1 MAQSTQFSDISFP
14 LSVRE
19 WYCTARDQS
28 HAELSQG
35 HEITCKCQLHM
46 TPPSVQR
53 AKMSGNPELLAQT
66 LARAPSRGPVF
77 AAAWE
82 VHHSCQASNDTRL
95 LDLRF
100 AELFVSAQDFKSY
113 KTTAIPKEVAPLAL
127 KSNPDVSWFGMDQC
141 WASALRPKLATRAV
155 RVAAYE
161 ILLSDFQRLLE
172 LCGKCEGKPMR
183 LIKVHSG
190 LYHLEVEKDKK
201 TSKSAGAK
209 LYRDVSFAVAGSP
222 GARIG
227 NGFSFL
233 FSKGGF
239 TMGGSE
245 PIKNTRPIP
254 RETSVCWSVPPPRYL
269 ERAPLS
275 PVNALDERERRLF
288 YTEKRRMREEREQ
301 RSKADKHRRMLVLT
315 ERRHSK
321 AVASLLYK
329 MRQGANINKRT
340 PDAWKTNNRYAVLS
354 AHNERTRP
362 VVFTNV
368 IPVVSMC
375 PGPRTRK
382 TDDTQVSAAKRKS
395 TNIQRRNIEGKK
407 EMRHWAFIRRTHI
420 QMFTKKIRLAE
431 MNSLDAFFHSYLY
444 PGMDLNQARILLRV
458 MRGRVVCPTEGYQ
471 LDLTF
476 QNKRLEHISC
486 VPAPTEGV
494 SINIDGHYF
503 THLGNRR
510 AEIKYRLSAA
520 AWKARALSLL
530 KDHQSAAPERKGKGM
545 EIIGLAKTSVPFA
558 RPNLMRRMINGFR
571 VCAIVGGAYIYSR
584 SGRFEMADPR
594 SPGDTITPM
603 QTKVIDD
610 YGHLKYS
617 FTCKGLAKLWVDLGK
632 RLDWRRVLA
641 HSLGMKY
648 SVAEQYMQQWYHHS
662 GLDIVLDSPDD
673 KPYNNR
679 PGQVVHH
686 YEEVT
691 ILEPRIEQPTHSRK
705 RVVFGN
711 TNGSG
716 KNVVMPERRFGKPTS
731 DVVLKFGDMHVI
743 ARNADDADVELN
755 PGPGHR
761 PSLILEYATPTA
773 DTPASLWY
781 AKFYD
786 DEEWEIDGS
795 ALESVINTYEPKY
808 VESMGRSW
816 NISEESAGPH
826 TYHTAKSPKGD
837 VNSEQVRLARFWRRH
852 KRSRSDNPISPL
864 FEAEAHVD
872 PYGADDHDVEKNPG
886 PATPSSSKEAERGRP
901 AHKRSTSEASSLTL
915 DTNQLE
921 PKPVREKS
929 RARSAIRKFT
939 NAIGFTKS
947 DLEQV
952 RLNFGFDLN
961 NEAVLPFTV
970 SDDDTI
976 ATLYTGHL
984 VVGHLPGNK
993 IYHKPWRLPIWD
1005 SLLSIEDQNVLDKN
1019 YSSGPRF
1026 GQPVVAEVAQMIHE
1040 FFQRSPLLCLGRHE
1054 MAALAQHIKSEFS
1067 CPVITEGYAIELIL
1081 ATNEIVLHYTATPT
1095 SETAGR
1101 LWYYVSGRKYLHGGD
1116 DIGENQRLGSHTIAQ
1131 QFTKGEAIT
1140 DNVITSI
1147 DPTTFSLATGRRLAY
1162 LQSQLDGVKHEEQ
1175 SSFDEMQAMAIVY
1188 ILLGIIRKHDA
1199 DMSTTE
1205 GLANIFTIFKNV
1217 LGCPKSGAY
1226 AINFTNQMT
1235 TITIYQTH
1243 RLTEENRERCWVLV
1257 EGEPLFHLGISSSE
1271 EDSSEVLGSFDR
1283 PLSITNPV
1291 LQGRPSWAQ
1300 ARFYANEM
1308 YDSISTLPHT
1318 RDMRVV
1324 FTVEHFQPA
1333 RSAFCKPIEEM
1344 SINDVPWMLYPWLWC
1359 IEHSTRFWLTLF
1371 HFIRLWFNMFSIHRH
1386 PDLSGFSPNVT
1397 YPDDDYDDD
1406 YGRRSETFAVVTLGT
1421 EGDNR
1426 PVHLAAQT
1434 AGHYGIPTVVR
1445 RVRTMDG
1452 HDMENLRVGKVLQY
1466 APDYATIAN
1475 FATEGYKRILAPH
1488 VEVSMFDGLSYSL
1501 APTTHW
1507 IHTPRF
1513 VDDWGKVTWIDYIP
1527 AAFMEQMNSIFSPY
1541 LRIGCLKKGSNFPRT
1556 VDGFRPLRKK
1566 SNLDTTGSRV
1576 GWVSGSN
1583 NEHVIPHHIRESC
1596 ERIPDGDHS
1605 EIFRHYSKIYMHGG
1619 AGTVQT
1625 AVACG
1630 CEIEICD
1637 PTMDRNYHTIPGPE
1651 DFHVPSV
1658 SPLMGYLVLSGFK
1671 PQVPLEI
1678 KIMWVLSFLWNG
1690 KMWLFLQ
1697 LIDYAIKCIAML
1709 LSLMTAW
1716 KIALSIYVSVPLVVL
1731 RLILKQ
1737 HSVSS
1742 LLYLGLWILWEFPFF
1757 CLGQSW
1763 GYFPLV
1769 AWTFK
1774 KSWVRIVGDFLA
1786 ATRPRFYIE
1795 FEPAKLEKGH
1805 MPFPYGHWSVLDSKT
1820 SYRYEGMFLK
1830 DERHTLGGMFKFT
1843 RNKRVSNRIKL
1854 SIRVPFNLD
1863 LAARRA
1869 LGGKLIDAYSA
1880 NHNCLTMVEQLI
1892 STHSLIGMVALKLMR
1907 VMIWFTLQPPES
1919 TLRWMEVL
1927 GYNIDNYRNSFLYS
1941 KLGFAASI
1949 EDVPLELE
1957 DEITAP
1963 VENVPASLD
1972 GERETAE
1979 EIVIS
1984 ELDIEDES
1992 SFEQVIQ
1999 ETVALSAVV
2008 SSKYEVDEATTHEI
2022 VYDCVLRKAALEPLP
2037 DDNVLTRPRKDGEAI
2052 RTHLGDIL
2060 DAIQH
2065 SISFI
2070 QHTRVGEA
2078 FICWL
2083 KGIGTRIHEFIL
2095 PLLHV
2100 FTKVLILGYVL
2111 GEKYFRNFF
2120 IDVSDLIT
2128 YAYGLE
2134 KSKRIKT
2141 AWGLTGLYRT
2151 GFASQKARLAL
2162 EIAHMEV
2169 TERGHP
2175 VDDWN
2180 NMVAEINQTAA
2191 ELGVG
2196 DPKHVGGPQRRPIN
2210 LKNQLLTKREGD
2222 TIMWDESEYVRDPAY
2237 EKRVEAKIATGVPQ
2251 GSDQVR
2257 MAKHFPEKITE
2268 SIDRYEPSYARPTS
2282 VQIAFAEECADAEV
2296 EDHPK
2301 FFLNCDVTMPAAI
2314 RRYNKPKQKYRPGA
2328 FFSGPDGFRTREAAA
2343 RAGFQKVADHYIRK
2357 CFREGKNILPNY
2369 IAFVKSQITNAV
2381 KAMPKSVGG
2390 QDKQFRTVVAQDD
2403 FSYMQNQVV
2412 MMDRN
2417 KRDWADEFG
2426 AGAGM
2431 RLNQSMLKNF
2441 LALEEPK
2448 ETFEGLYMMADATA
2462 FDSTIPNII
2471 QCYHERLWSHGFKN
2485 HPSGNGANIASV
2497 AIAATRAKSS
2507 GWIWG
2512 LTEAEHSA
2520 LKVVIPEQGRRDTLV
2535 GYDSS
2540 RFIDAT
2546 HLSLAGVTELIT
2558 SGQTLGKLLLVASR
2572 NQANI
2577 PSSVKDLGSF
2587 IVDNNANLMSTLRN
2601 KAHYSQTF
2609 IYHEGGFNI
2618 GTRQKGAKLVPRAMY
2633 DDLAKFADAPL
2644 ALLSNMHYKNRGG
2657 DTGGNETTPY
2667 NTLSLRAIYRMA
2679 WSLTMNRPPKEFQ
2692 TYNKMSNQ
2700 GDDAMWSSFGKYGIR
2715 TYKQM
2720 LKFKEICAQM
2730 GITMTID
2737 STKDIT
2743 KVEYLS
2749 KFVRRPTP
2757 QDSEDLAVWRRHKI
2771 NEACNLAR
2779 LAGKDPNTLDFSVLN
2794 NPKYVVYHSTP
2805 ALWLRSTAIRYYQ
2818 ANKENWR
2825 TVSLA
2830 RTAGHAGNCAFAPAT
2845 YLSFAHEWVE
2855 DANFL
2860 LKKHNIW
2867 TRYEVSETRGK
2878 YKLPLVQEANPGAK
2892 MTQALSPRQKAF
2904 LKELKGMMFPSYLK
2918 VMNVHMNTADI
2929 DPEAH
2934 DKLFI
2939 KLDKSWKGP
2948 NEVMAEFADQL
2959 QQFTDMIPDDYR
2971 KFMTGPSL
2979 QFAEKTFYTK
2989 NMLLE
2994 KFTYKQMLLESGD
3007 DEITFGDFSERI
3019 RRGPYAC
3026 ATDPYGFFEKKNN
3039 DPAFLKEVHD
3049 CNEWLIQGLVFW
3061 ITFIYALTPIVEGF
3075 ILSLWFFGPVY
3086 KIWMWSFFG
3095 LGKLYALLNTLY
3107 WHSKANSSAEISR
3120 MMPKD
3125 PYMMSKRACVF
3136 IVDVFPQNFGFI
3148 MMVPCAIVNL
3158 IPELCEAIGK
3168 INFKA
3173 TQMKEP
3179 DTGNMPTENSWSRY
3193 AEEYLDILWDSPT
3206 RSAYLAADT
3215 GTGKSSWWLAALY
3228 GARRHKNI
3236 RHVWVVSPYKS
3247 LRDNIDV
3254 PFGIKT
3260 QVLMKGVQMN
3270 NDFVKSATYGHF
3282 AQARINQIDPE
3293 RDVVLFDEFHLQTME
3308 IINALHFNPARTF
3321 LLSATPVDVPSLK
3334 NTPSLFPDIKRRFQP
3349 VVKLYDDNMDVVDAY
3364 KEAEHLWPHVMK
3376 KPQPRVLI
3384 VVPTIKQQSDTIT
3397 LLQDLLP
3404 NGTLINPY
3412 SRLHR
3417 NEPPEGIIVST
3428 PYVDV
3433 GTNFKNPPDVLI
3445 DAGKQVLI
3453 DRGKMILPLPWTDP
3467 DTDKQRQGRV
3477 ARKGAGY
3484 VFKPHSAGTGP
3495 KGVAYSSPSYF
3506 AFKHVANHF
3515 KIQQLGSAPRPAC
3528 KVMPW
3533 LGFNETDISIAEKKS
3548 VALLHAMAYAG
3559 IKESQWQKFYNIKF
3573 QNKPLS
3579 EDYVFVDRV
3588 HADYQ
3593 WNDVQLL
3600 PYTQAR
3606 MTYNRQ
3612 GITSTFF
3619 KRRTDGA
3626 HQEERLGRPFK
3637 PMGHIWVQYGST
3649 LEENDDISVHRT
3661 DANTSIWGKLN
3672 SDLVKTRAA
3681 LRNMARKMPW
3691 DRRLEVL
3698 SDLDGVNY

>member
-1 MAQSTQFSDISFP
+1 MAQSTQFPNIVFP
-14 LSVRE
+14 LSIRE
-19 WYCTARDQS
+19 WYCTAKDQ
-28 HAELSQG
+28 ARIELSQG

-53 AKMSGNPELLAQT
+53 AKMSGDPGLLANT
-66 LARAPSRGPVF
+66 LAQAPTRGPVF

-82 VHHSCQASNDTRL
+82 VHHTCHASNDTRL
-95 LDLRF
+95 MDLRF
-100 AELFVSAQDFKSY
+100 AELFVSAQEFKSY
-113 KTTAIPKEVAPLAL
+113 KSTRMPQEVAPLAL
-127 KSNPDVSWFGMDQC
+127 KSNPDMSWFGMDQC
-141 WASALRPKLATRAV
+141 WASALRPRLVTRAV
-155 RVAAYE
+155 RTAAYE

-172 LCGKCEGKPMR
+172 LCGKCESKPMR
-183 LIKVHSG
+183 LVKVQSG
-190 LYHLEVEKDKK
+190 LYHLKIDNDKK
-201 TSKSAGAK
+201 VSKSAGAK
-209 LYRDVSFAVAGSP
+209 LYRDVAFAVAGSP
-222 GARIG
+222 DARIG
-227 NGFSFL
+227 SGFSFL
-233 FSKGGF
+233 FSRGGF
-239 TMGGSE
+239 TSGGLE
-245 PIKNTRPIP
+245 PQQPVRSRP
-254 RETSVCWSVPPPRYL
+254 RETSVCWHVPPPRYL
-269 ERAPLS
+269 SRTPLKQ
-275 PVNALDERERRLF
+275 VNALDAHERRLF
-288 YTEKRRMREEREQ
+288 YMEKKKIRDEQIQALRAAKVRR
-301 RSKADKHRRMLVLT
+301 AVVLT

-321 AVASLLYK
+321 AVAALIQK
-329 MRQGANINKRT
+329 AKQGANINKRT
-340 PDAWKTNNRYAVLS
+340 PVSWRENNRYALLMDAKERSVLCS
-354 AHNERTRP
+354 SYDPRP
-362 VVFTNV
+362 TTLVGTK
-368 IPVVSMC
+368 PKHGRQRDPQAGMKKLRSMEIQF
-375 PGPRTRK
+375 K
-382 TDDTQVSAAKRKS
+382 
-395 TNIQRRNIEGKK
+395 NISKKK
-407 EMRHWAFIRRTHI
+407 EMRHWNFIRRA
-420 QMFTKKIRLAE
+420 QLSMFHGKIRLAE
-431 MNSLDAFFHSYLY
+431 MNRLDAFFHSYLF
-444 PGMDLNQARILLRV
+444 PGMDMDQVRILLRV
-458 MRGRVVCPTEGYQ
+458 MRGRVVCPTDGYQ
-471 LDLTF
+471 LDLVS
-476 QNKRLEHISC
+476 KRGKLRDVSC
-486 VPAPTEGV
+486 NSAPTEGV
-494 SINIDGHYF
+494 SINIDGCYF

-510 AEIKYRLSAA
+510 AEIRYKLSAA

-530 KDHQSAAPERKGKGM
+530 KDHQSTAPEVKGKGM
-545 EIIGLAKTSVPFA
+545 EVIGLAKTSVPFT
-558 RPNLMRRMINGFR
+558 RPNLMRRMVNGFR

-584 SGRFEMADPR
+584 SGRFEMSDPR
-594 SPGDTITPM
+594 SPGEVISPL
-603 QTKVIDD
+603 QTKIIDNHS
-610 YGHLKYS
+610 HLKYS

-641 HSLGMKY
+641 HSLGMNY
-648 SVAEQYMQQWYHHS
+648 SIAEKYMQQWYTHS
-662 GLDIVLDSPDD
+662 GLDIVIDSPED

-686 YEEVT
+686 YEEVPV
-691 ILEPRIEQPTHSRK
+691 LEPHNESFKPMAKKVGFKGHVKLCDGVSMPVK
-705 RVVFGN
+705 RF
-711 TNGSG
+711 
-716 KNVVMPERRFGKPTS
+716 PRPTS
-731 DVVLKFGDMHVI
+731 DISLTFGDMHVV
-743 ARNADDADVELN
+743 ARNADDADVEVN
-755 PGPGHR
+755 PGPTQR
-761 PSLILEYATPTA
+761 PSLILDYATPTA

-781 AKFYD
+781 ARFYD
-786 DEEWEIDGS
+786 DEDWEVNGS

-808 VESMGRSW
+808 VTNMGRNW
-816 NISEESAGPH
+816 NVSEESASPH
-826 TYHTAKSPKGD
+826 SYHASKTPKGD
-837 VNSEQVRLARFWRRH
+837 NGSEQIRLARFFRRH
-852 KRSRSDNPISPL
+852 KRSRSDNPISQL
-864 FEAEAHVD
+864 FESEEHVD
-872 PYGADDHDVEKNPG
+872 PYGSDDHDVEKNPG
-886 PATPSSSKEAERGRP
+886 PATPSSSKEQERGRST
-901 AHKRSTSEASSLTL
+901 HQRSISEASALSVQTTNL
-915 DTNQLE
+915 DKQPE
-921 PKPVREKS
+921 RERS
-929 RARSAIRKFT
+929 RTRSAIRKFT
-939 NAIGFTKS
+939 NAIGFTKN
-947 DLEQV
+947 DLEKV
-952 RLNFGFDLN
+952 RSDFGFDTSDN
-961 NEAVLPFTV
+961 DILPFTV
-970 SDDDTI
+970 SDKDDI
-976 ATLYTGHL
+976 AKLYTGHL
-984 VVGHLPGNK
+984 VIGHLPGDK
-993 IYHKPWRLPIWD
+993 KYHKPWRWPVWD
-1005 SLLSIEDQNVLDKN
+1005 SLLSIEGQGTLDKN

-1026 GQPVVAEVAQMIHE
+1026 NRSIVAEVSQMIHE
-1040 FFQRSPLLCLGRHE
+1040 FFQRSQSLCLGRQE
-1054 MAALAQHIKSEFS
+1054 MAALAQHIKTEYS
-1067 CPVITEGYAIELIL
+1067 CPAITEGYALEIIL
-1081 ATNEIVLHYTATPT
+1081 ASNEIVLHYTTAPS
-1095 SETAGR
+1095 SEVAGR
-1101 LWYYVSGRKYLHGGD
+1101 LWYYVSGRRYLHGGD
-1116 DIGENQRLGSHTIAQ
+1116 DLDDNQRLGTELVAA
-1131 QFTKGEAIT
+1131 QFTQGEAIT
-1140 DNVITSI
+1140 DGVHTSI
-1147 DPTTFSLATGRRLAY
+1147 DPVTFLVCGARRLSY
-1162 LQSQLDGVKHEEQ
+1162 LQDKLDNVRHEAS
-1175 SSFDEMQAMAIVY
+1175 SSFEELQPMAIIY
-1188 ILLGIIRKHDA
+1188 LLLGIVKRHEMDL
-1199 DMSTTE
+1199 STAE
-1205 GLANIFTIFKNV
+1205 GLANVFMLFKSMID
-1217 LGCPKSGAY
+1217 CPRTGAY
-1226 AINFTNQMT
+1226 AINFTQQMT
-1235 TITIYQTH
+1235 TIKIYQTK
-1243 RLTEENRERCWVLV
+1243 RLTEENRERCWVMV
-1257 EGEPLFHLGISSSE
+1257 EGKPLFHLGLPSIE
-1271 EDSSEVLGSFDR
+1271 EGAPGNGDDLDR

-1291 LQGRPSWAQ
+1291 MHGRPSWAQ
-1300 ARFYANEM
+1300 ARHYAGEM
-1308 YDSISTLPHT
+1308 YDSISTLPQT
-1318 RDMRVV
+1318 RHMRVV
-1324 FTVEHFQPA
+1324 FAVEHFQPA
-1333 RSAFCKPIEEM
+1333 TSVFCKTIDEM

-1371 HFIRLWFNMFSIHRH
+1371 HFLRLWFNMFSIHRH
-1386 PDLSGFSPNVT
+1386 PQLSGFSPNVT

-1475 FATEGYKRILAPH
+1475 FASEGYKRILAPH

-1501 APTTHW
+1501 APTSHW

-1513 VDDWGKVTWIDYIP
+1513 VDDWDKVTWVDYIP

-1541 LRIGCLKKGSNFPRT
+1541 LRIGCLRKGSNFPRT
-1556 VDGFRPLRKK
+1556 VDGFRPLRKTT
-1566 SNLDTTGSRV
+1566 NLDATGSRV

-1583 NEHVIPHHIRESC
+1583 NEHVIPHHIREAY

-1630 CEIEICD
+1630 CEVEICD
-1637 PTMDRNYHTIPGPE
+1637 PTMDRNYHTIPGPD

-1658 SPLMGYLVLSGFK
+1658 SPLMGYLVLSGFRVR
-1671 PQVPLEI
+1671 VPVEI
-1678 KIMWVLSFLWNG
+1678 KVMWIISFLWNG
-1690 KMWLFLQ
+1690 KLWLFLQ
-1697 LIDYAIKCIAML
+1697 LIDYAIKSVAML

-1716 KIALSIYVSVPLVVL
+1716 KIALSIYVSVPLVIL
-1731 RLILKQ
+1731 RLVLKQ
-1737 HSVSS
+1737 HSVTS
-1742 LLYLGLWILWEFPFF
+1742 LLYLGLWVLWEFPFF

-1769 AWTFK
+1769 AWTLK

-1786 ATRPRFYIE
+1786 VTRPRFYVE
-1795 FEPAKLEKGH
+1795 FEPAKLEKGN
-1805 MPFPYGHWSVLDSKT
+1805 MPFPYGHWSVFDSKT

-1830 DERHTLGGMFKFT
+1830 GERHTLGGMFKFT
-1843 RNKRVSNRIKL
+1843 RNKRASNRVKL

-1869 LGGKLIDAYSA
+1869 LGGKLIDSYSA
-1880 NHNCLTMVEQLI
+1880 NHNCLTMIEQLI
-1892 STHSLIGMVALKLMR
+1892 STHSLIGMIALKLMR
-1907 VMIWFTLQPPES
+1907 AMIWFTLQPPES

-1941 KLGFAASI
+1941 KLGFAATI
-1949 EDVPLELE
+1949 EDVPLELD
-1957 DEITAP
+1957 DEVTASERP
-1963 VENVPASLD
+1963 TVDPSPTEQETLEENLVN
-1972 GERETAE
+1972 
-1979 EIVIS
+1979 
-1984 ELDIEDES
+1984 ELDIEDET
-1992 SFEQVIQ
+1992 SFEQVVQ
-1999 ETVALSAVV
+1999 ETMAISAIV
-2008 SSKYEVDEATTHEI
+2008 SSKYEIDENVTHEI
-2022 VYDCVLRKAALEPLP
+2022 VYDCVLKKAVTDPLP
-2037 DDNVLTRPRKDGEAI
+2037 DDNVLTRPRKDGEAM

-2095 PLLHV
+2095 PLLNI
-2100 FTKVLILGYVL
+2100 FTKVLVLGYIL

-2180 NMVAEINQTAA
+2180 NMVAEINQTAK

-2210 LKNQLLTKREGD
+2210 LNNQLMTKREGD
-2222 TIMWDESEYVRDPAY
+2222 TIMWDESEYVRDPEY

-2257 MAKHFPEKITE
+2257 MSKHFPEKITE
-2268 SIDRYEPSYARPTS
+2268 SINRYEPSYAKPTA

-2296 EDHPK
+2296 EDHPN

-2369 IAFVKSQITNAV
+2369 VAFLKSQITNAL
-2381 KAMPKSVGG
+2381 KAMPKSMGG
-2390 QDKQFRTVVAQDD
+2390 QEKQYRTVVAQDD

-2512 LTEAEHSA
+2512 LTEVEHSA
-2520 LKVVIPEQGRRDTLV
+2520 LQVVVPDQGRRDTLV

-2546 HLSLAGVTELIT
+2546 YLSLKSVTDLIS
-2558 SGQTLGKLLLVASR
+2558 SGQTLGKLLLVAAPR
-2572 NQANI
+2572 QANI
-2577 PSSVKDLGSF
+2577 PNCVKNLGSF
-2587 IVDNNANLMSTLRN
+2587 VVDNSANVMSTLRN
-2601 KAHYSQTF
+2601 KARYSQTF
-2609 IYHEGGFNI
+2609 LYHEGGFNI
-2618 GTRQKGAKLVPRAMY
+2618 GTKQPGSKLVPRAMY
-2633 DDLAKFADAPL
+2633 DDLAKFADAPI

-2679 WSLTMNRPPKEFQ
+2679 WSLTMNRPPREFQ

-2715 TYKQM
+2715 THKQM

-2771 NEACNLAR
+2771 NEACNMAR
-2779 LAGKDPNTLDFSVLN
+2779 LAGKDPRTLDFSLLN

-2845 YLSFAHEWVE
+2845 YLSFAEEWVQ

-2860 LKKHNIW
+2860 LAKHNIW
-2867 TRYEVSETRGK
+2867 IRYEVSASRGQ
-2878 YKLPLVQEANPGAK
+2878 YKLPLVQEVNPGARK
-2892 MTQALSPRQKAF
+2892 LQSLSPRQKAF

-2934 DKLFI
+2934 DKLFT

-2948 NEVMAEFADQL
+2948 NEIMAEFADQL
-2959 QQFTDMIPDDYR
+2959 QQFTDQIPDDYR

-3039 DPAFLKEVHD
+3039 DPEFLKEVHD

-3136 IVDVFPQNFGFI
+3136 IVDVLPQNFGFI

-3158 IPELCEAIGK
+3158 IPELCEAVGK

-3193 AEEYLDILWDSPT
+3193 AEEYLDILWESPT

-3215 GTGKSSWWLAALY
+3215 GTGKSTWWLAALY
-3228 GARRHKNI
+3228 GARRYKNI

-3260 QVLMKGVQMN
+3260 QILMKGVQMN
-3270 NDFVKSATYGHF
+3270 GDFVKSATYGHF
-3282 AQARINQIDPE
+3282 AQARINQIDPD

-3376 KPQPRVLI
+3376 KQQPRVLI
-3384 VVPTIKQQSDTIT
+3384 VVPTVKQQSDTIT

-3417 NEPPEGIIVST
+3417 TEPPEGIIVST

-3495 KGVAYSSPSYF
+3495 KGVTYSSPAYF

-3533 LGFNETDISIAEKKS
+3533 LGFNETQISIAEKKS
-3548 VALLHAMAYAG
+3548 VAMLHAMAYAG
-3559 IKESQWQKFYNIKF
+3559 IKESQWQKFYNIKY

-3588 HADYQ
+3588 YADYQ

-3600 PYTQAR
+3600 PYSQAR

-3612 GITSTFF
+3612 GITSTYF
-3619 KRRTDGA
+3619 KHRTGGT

-3681 LRNMARKMPW
+3681 IRNMARKMPW
-3691 DRRLEVL
+3691 DRRLEIL